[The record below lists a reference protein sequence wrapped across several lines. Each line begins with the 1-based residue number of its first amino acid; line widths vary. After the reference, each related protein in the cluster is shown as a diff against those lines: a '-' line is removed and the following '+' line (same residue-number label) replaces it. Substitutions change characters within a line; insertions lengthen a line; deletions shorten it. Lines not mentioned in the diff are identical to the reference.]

1 MALDE
6 LLEEINLLHADLE
19 KLRPIKDEDQRRLW
33 KKIRLEFNY
42 NSNHLEG
49 NTLTYG
55 QTELLLFYD
64 KVAEN
69 SILSD
74 LEQMK
79 SHDVALSKIVE
90 VAEDPT
96 YPLTEQFIKE
106 LNRLVLVR
114 PFWKEAIT
122 ADGLPTRKEIQI
134 GEYKS
139 SPNSVRLPN
148 GEIHEYASVQDT
160 PIKMAE
166 LIQWYR
172 ENEDTLHPA
181 QLAAQ
186 FHYRFVVIHPFD
198 DGNGRVARL
207 VMNYILLKHGYPLII
222 VKSADK
228 ENYLTAL
235 QRADVG
241 EKEAIDLYLLK
252 ELKHSL
258 NLYIKAAKGEDL
270 TEADDLDKE
279 IALLKK
285 EKLSQPRAFFTPK
298 VNFEISKDIKENFWP
313 SIMIVLK
320 KFGDFFQ
327 ESRELLLIN
336 KIEYN
341 PDMSKRITDSM
352 ESIYPGGK
360 KLYGINLDQ
369 EPITCLEM
377 IYHIYALKSA
387 SEKRSFQVSLKVE
400 FGTDST
406 YQLFLAINQNELFNA
421 TREYSS
427 GVLESDIQTF
437 TQEISGFFL
446 KVIKEI
452 S

>member
-1 MALDE
+1 MSLDE
-6 LLEEINLLHADLE
+6 LLEEINHLQSELE
-19 KLRPIKDEDQRRLW
+19 ELRPLSDENQRRLW

-55 QTELLLFYD
+55 QTELLLLYD

-90 VAEDPT
+90 AARDPN

-122 ADGLPTRKEIQI
+122 EDGLPTRKQIQV

-139 SPNSVRLPN
+139 TPNSVRLPN

-172 ENEDTLHPA
+172 DQENKLHPG

-186 FHYRFVVIHPFD
+186 FHYQFVVIHPFD

-207 VMNYILLKHGYPLII
+207 VMNYILIKHAYPPII
-222 VKSADK
+222 VKSSDK

-241 EKEAIDLYLLK
+241 EKDAIDLYLLK
-252 ELKHSL
+252 ELKNSM
-258 NLYIKAAKGEDL
+258 NLYIKAAKGVDL
-270 TEADDLDKE
+270 TEPGDLDKE
-279 IALLKK
+279 ITLLKRERLMPEHR
-285 EKLSQPRAFFTPK
+285 EKKHELYWEITQEVNDVLWSTIKKIVSKFDEFFLEESPSRDTIQIKSQKGLGVFSWE
-298 VNFEISKDIKENFWP
+298 EISA
-313 SIMIVLK
+313 
-320 KFGDFFQ
+320 DFFRMHDV
-327 ESRELLLIN
+327 SAIHWKVVRNGL
-336 KIEYN
+336 KYH
-341 PDMSKRITDSM
+341 P
-352 ESIYPGGK
+352 K
-360 KLYGINLDQ
+360 KS
-369 EPITCLEM
+369 LE
-377 IYHIYALKSA
+377 A
-387 SEKRSFQVSLKVE
+387 SLK
-400 FGTDST
+400 
-406 YQLFLAINQNELFNA
+406 LRFNILKEVKISF
-421 TREYSS
+421 RVNDHEPLEYSS
-427 GVLESDIQTF
+427 DFTLDITEEFVQTF
-437 TQEISGFFL
+437 DYKVGNKLLSFF
-446 KVIKEI
+446 KNPQNY
-452 S
+452 